1 MFKSGF
7 VSIIGRSNVGKST
20 FLNRIIGERISIV
33 SSRPQTTRNNIKF
46 IYTDDRMQ
54 CIFIDTP
61 GIQKPKNKLGEFMLD
76 SATSAFKDVDIITY
90 IVDNSGVIGE
100 NEKFIISKLKEEE
113 KPIVLLINK
122 TDIISEERTQEI
134 IKTFGEFGI
143 FDVILPISALTGRNI
158 EEYFEN
164 IYKMLPEGPKY
175 YDEEEITDQ
184 SVRSICAEIVR
195 EKSLLF
201 LQEEV
206 PHGINVEINKFKK
219 REDRELYDI
228 EATILVEKK
237 SHKGIVIGK
246 GGEMIKKIGMTA
258 RQDME
263 TFLEA
268 QVNLRLWVKIDPDW
282 RNNINR
288 LQTFG
293 YI

>member
-134 IKTFGEFGI
+134 IKTFNEFGI

-164 IYKMLPEGPKY
+164 IYKILPEGPKY

-206 PHGINVEINKFKK
+206 PHGINVEVNKFKK

-293 YI
+293 FI

>member
-7 VSIIGRSNVGKST
+7 ISIIGRSNVGKST
-20 FLNRIIGERISIV
+20 FLNKVIGERISIV

-46 IYTDDRMQ
+46 IYTDEKMQ

-61 GIQKPKNKLGEFMLD
+61 GIQKPTNKLGEYMLE

-100 NEKFIISKLKEEE
+100 NENYIISKLKEED
-113 KPIVLLINK
+113 KPIILLINK
-122 TDIISEERTQEI
+122 TDIIPEERTQEI
-134 IKTFGEFGI
+134 IKTFDEFGI
-143 FDVILPISALTGRNI
+143 FDIILPISALTGRNI
-158 EEYFEN
+158 DKYFET
-164 IYKMLPEGPKY
+164 IYEMLPEGPMY

-195 EKSLLF
+195 EKALLF

-206 PHGINVEINKFKK
+206 PHGINIEINKFKK
-219 REDRELYDI
+219 RENRELYDI

-258 RQDME
+258 RTDME
-263 TFLEA
+263 TFLDS
-268 QVNLRLWVKIDPDW
+268 QVNLRLWVKIDADW
-282 RNNINR
+282 RNNLSK
-288 LQTFG
+288 LQNFG
-293 YI
+293 YK

>member
-7 VSIIGRSNVGKST
+7 ISIIGRSNVGKST
-20 FLNRIIGERISIV
+20 FLNKVIGERISIV

-46 IYTDDRMQ
+46 IYTDDKMQ

-61 GIQKPKNKLGEFMLD
+61 GIQKPKNKLGEFMLE

-100 NEKFIISKLKEEE
+100 NENYIISKLKEEN
-113 KPIVLLINK
+113 KPIILLINK

-134 IKTFGEFGI
+134 VKTFEEFGI
-143 FDVILPISALTGRNI
+143 FDIILPISALTGRNI
-158 EEYFEN
+158 DEYFET
-164 IYKMLPEGPKY
+164 IYEMLPEGPKY
-175 YDEEEITDQ
+175 YDEDEITDQ

-195 EKSLLF
+195 EKALLF

-206 PHGINVEINKFKK
+206 PHGINIEINKFKK
-219 REDRELYDI
+219 RENRELYDI

-258 RQDME
+258 RTDME
-263 TFLEA
+263 TFLDS
-268 QVNLRLWVKIDPDW
+268 QVNLRLWVKIDADW
-282 RNNINR
+282 RNNLNK
-288 LQTFG
+288 LQNFG
-293 YI
+293 YK

>member
-7 VSIIGRSNVGKST
+7 ISIIGRSNVGKST
-20 FLNRIIGERISIV
+20 FLNKVIGERISIV

-46 IYTDDRMQ
+46 IYTDDKMQ

-61 GIQKPKNKLGEFMLD
+61 GIQKPKNKLGEFMLE

-100 NEKFIISKLKEEE
+100 NENYIISKLKEEK
-113 KPIVLLINK
+113 KPIILLINK

-134 IKTFGEFGI
+134 IKTFEEFGI
-143 FDVILPISALTGRNI
+143 FDIILPISALTGRNI
-158 EEYFEN
+158 DEYFET

-175 YDEEEITDQ
+175 YDEDEITDQ
-184 SVRSICAEIVR
+184 SVRSICSEIVR
-195 EKSLLF
+195 EKALLF

-206 PHGINVEINKFKK
+206 PHGINIEINKFKK

-258 RQDME
+258 RKDME
-263 TFLEA
+263 TFLDS
-268 QVNLRLWVKIDPDW
+268 QVNLRLWVKIDADW
-282 RNNINR
+282 RNNLNK
-288 LQTFG
+288 LQNFG
-293 YI
+293 YK

>member
-7 VSIIGRSNVGKST
+7 ISIIGRSNVGKST
-20 FLNRIIGERISIV
+20 FLNKIIGERISIV

-46 IYTDDRMQ
+46 IYTDEKMQ

-61 GIQKPKNKLGEFMLD
+61 GIQKPKNILGEYMLE

-100 NEKFIISKLKEEE
+100 NENYIISKLKEED
-113 KPIVLLINK
+113 KPIILLINK
-122 TDIISEERTQEI
+122 TDIIPEKRTQEI
-134 IKTFGEFGI
+134 IKTFDEFGI
-143 FDVILPISALTGRNI
+143 FDIILPISALTGRNI
-158 EEYFEN
+158 DKYFET
-164 IYKMLPEGPKY
+164 IYEMLPEGPMY

-195 EKSLLF
+195 EKALLF

-206 PHGINVEINKFKK
+206 PHGINIEINKFKK
-219 REDRELYDI
+219 RENRELYDI

-258 RQDME
+258 RTDME
-263 TFLEA
+263 TFLDS
-268 QVNLRLWVKIDPDW
+268 QVNLRLWVKIDADW
-282 RNNINR
+282 RNNLSK
-288 LQTFG
+288 LQNFG
-293 YI
+293 YK

>member
-7 VSIIGRSNVGKST
+7 ISIIGRSNVGKST
-20 FLNRIIGERISIV
+20 FLNKIIGERISIV

-46 IYTDDRMQ
+46 IYTDEKMQ

-61 GIQKPKNKLGEFMLD
+61 GIQKPKNKLGEYMLE
-76 SATSAFKDVDIITY
+76 SATSVFKDVDIITY

-100 NEKFIISKLKEEE
+100 NENYIISKLKEED
-113 KPIVLLINK
+113 KPIILLINK
-122 TDIISEERTQEI
+122 TDIIPEERTQEI
-134 IKTFGEFGI
+134 IKNFDEFGI
-143 FDVILPISALTGRNI
+143 FDIILPISALTGRNI
-158 EEYFEN
+158 DEYFET
-164 IYKMLPEGPKY
+164 IYEMLPEGPLY
-175 YDEEEITDQ
+175 YYEEEITDQ

-206 PHGINVEINKFKK
+206 PHGINIEINKFKK
-219 REDRELYDI
+219 RENRELYDI

-258 RQDME
+258 RTDME
-263 TFLEA
+263 TFLDS
-268 QVNLRLWVKIDPDW
+268 QVNLRLWVKIDADW
-282 RNNINR
+282 RNNLSK
-288 LQTFG
+288 LQNFG
-293 YI
+293 YK

>member
-164 IYKMLPEGPKY
+164 IYTMLPEGPKY

>member
-134 IKTFGEFGI
+134 IKTFNEFGI

-288 LQTFG
+288 LQNFG

>member
-7 VSIIGRSNVGKST
+7 ISIIGRSNVGKST
-20 FLNRIIGERISIV
+20 FLNKVIGERISIV

-46 IYTDDRMQ
+46 IYTDEKMQ

-61 GIQKPKNKLGEFMLD
+61 GIQKPKNKLGEYMLE

-100 NEKFIISKLKEEE
+100 NENYIISKLKEED
-113 KPIVLLINK
+113 KPIILLINK
-122 TDIISEERTQEI
+122 TDIIPEERTQEI
-134 IKTFGEFGI
+134 IKTFDEFGI
-143 FDVILPISALTGRNI
+143 FDIILPISALTGRNI
-158 EEYFEN
+158 DKYFET
-164 IYKMLPEGPKY
+164 IYEMLPEGPMY

-195 EKSLLF
+195 EKALLF

-206 PHGINVEINKFKK
+206 PHGINIEINKFKK
-219 REDRELYDI
+219 RENRELYDI

-258 RQDME
+258 RTDME
-263 TFLEA
+263 TFLDS
-268 QVNLRLWVKIDPDW
+268 QVNLRLWVKIDADW
-282 RNNINR
+282 RNNLSK
-288 LQTFG
+288 LQNFG
-293 YI
+293 YK

>member
-134 IKTFGEFGI
+134 IKTFNEFGI

-175 YDEEEITDQ
+175 YNEEEITDQ

>member
-7 VSIIGRSNVGKST
+7 ISIIGRSNVGKST
-20 FLNRIIGERISIV
+20 FLNKVIGERISIV

-46 IYTDDRMQ
+46 IYTDDKMQ

-61 GIQKPKNKLGEFMLD
+61 GIQKPKNKLGEFMLE

-100 NEKFIISKLKEEE
+100 NENYIISKLKEEN
-113 KPIVLLINK
+113 KPIILLINK

-134 IKTFGEFGI
+134 IKTFEEFGI
-143 FDVILPISALTGRNI
+143 FDIILPISALTGRNI
-158 EEYFEN
+158 DEYFET
-164 IYKMLPEGPKY
+164 IYEMLPEGPKY
-175 YDEEEITDQ
+175 YDEDEITDQ

-195 EKSLLF
+195 EKALLF

-206 PHGINVEINKFKK
+206 PHGINIEINKFKK
-219 REDRELYDI
+219 RENRELYDI

-258 RQDME
+258 RTDME
-263 TFLEA
+263 IFLDS
-268 QVNLRLWVKIDPDW
+268 QVNLRLWVKIDADW
-282 RNNINR
+282 RNNLNK
-288 LQTFG
+288 LQNFG
-293 YI
+293 YK

>member
-134 IKTFGEFGI
+134 IKTFNEFGI

-164 IYKMLPEGPKY
+164 IYKILPEGPKY

-246 GGEMIKKIGMTA
+246 GGEMIKKISMTA

-293 YI
+293 FI

>member
-7 VSIIGRSNVGKST
+7 ISIIGRSNVGKST
-20 FLNRIIGERISIV
+20 FLNKVIGERISIV

-46 IYTDDRMQ
+46 IYTDEKMQ

-61 GIQKPKNKLGEFMLD
+61 GIQKPKNKLGEYMLE

-100 NEKFIISKLKEEE
+100 NENYIISKLKEED
-113 KPIVLLINK
+113 KPIILLINK
-122 TDIISEERTQEI
+122 TDIIPEERTQEI
-134 IKTFGEFGI
+134 IKTFDEFGI
-143 FDVILPISALTGRNI
+143 FDIILPISALTGRNI
-158 EEYFEN
+158 DEYFET
-164 IYKMLPEGPKY
+164 IYEMLPEGPLY

-195 EKSLLF
+195 EKALLF

-206 PHGINVEINKFKK
+206 PHGINIEINKFKK
-219 REDRELYDI
+219 RENRELYDI

-258 RQDME
+258 RTDME
-263 TFLEA
+263 TFLDS
-268 QVNLRLWVKIDPDW
+268 QVNLRLWVKIDADW
-282 RNNINR
+282 RNNISK
-288 LQTFG
+288 LQNFG
-293 YI
+293 YK

>member
-134 IKTFGEFGI
+134 IKTFNEFGI

-164 IYKMLPEGPKY
+164 IYKILPEGPKY

-206 PHGINVEINKFKK
+206 PHGINVEVNKFKK

>member
-7 VSIIGRSNVGKST
+7 ISIIGRSNVGKST
-20 FLNRIIGERISIV
+20 FLNKVIGERISIV

-46 IYTDDRMQ
+46 IYTDEKMQ

-61 GIQKPKNKLGEFMLD
+61 GIQKPKNILGEYMLE

-100 NEKFIISKLKEEE
+100 NENYIISKLKEED
-113 KPIVLLINK
+113 KPIILLINK
-122 TDIISEERTQEI
+122 TDIIPEKRTQEI
-134 IKTFGEFGI
+134 IKTFDEFGI
-143 FDVILPISALTGRNI
+143 FDIILPISALTGRNI
-158 EEYFEN
+158 DKYFET
-164 IYKMLPEGPKY
+164 IYEMLPEGPMY

-195 EKSLLF
+195 EKALLF

-206 PHGINVEINKFKK
+206 PHGINIEINKFKK
-219 REDRELYDI
+219 RENRELYDI

-258 RQDME
+258 RTDME
-263 TFLEA
+263 TFLDS
-268 QVNLRLWVKIDPDW
+268 QVNLRLWVKIDADW
-282 RNNINR
+282 RNNISK
-288 LQTFG
+288 LQNFG
-293 YI
+293 YK

>member
-7 VSIIGRSNVGKST
+7 ISIIGRSNVGKST
-20 FLNRIIGERISIV
+20 FLNKIIGERISIV

-46 IYTDDRMQ
+46 IYTDEKMQ

-61 GIQKPKNKLGEFMLD
+61 GIQKPKNKLGEYMLE

-100 NEKFIISKLKEEE
+100 NENYIISKLKEED
-113 KPIVLLINK
+113 KPIILLINK
-122 TDIISEERTQEI
+122 TDIIPEERTQEI
-134 IKTFGEFGI
+134 IKTFDEFGI
-143 FDVILPISALTGRNI
+143 FDIILPISALTGRNI
-158 EEYFEN
+158 DKYFET
-164 IYKMLPEGPKY
+164 IYEMLPEGPMY

-195 EKSLLF
+195 EKALLF

-206 PHGINVEINKFKK
+206 PHGINIEINKFKK
-219 REDRELYDI
+219 RENRELYDI

-258 RQDME
+258 RTDME
-263 TFLEA
+263 TFLDS
-268 QVNLRLWVKIDPDW
+268 QVNLRLWVKIDADW
-282 RNNINR
+282 RNNLSK
-288 LQTFG
+288 LQNFG
-293 YI
+293 YK

>member
-7 VSIIGRSNVGKST
+7 ISIIGRSNVGKST
-20 FLNRIIGERISIV
+20 FLNKVIGERISIV

-46 IYTDDRMQ
+46 IYTDDKMQ

-61 GIQKPKNKLGEFMLD
+61 GIQKPKNKLGEFMLE

-100 NEKFIISKLKEEE
+100 NENYIISKLKEEK
-113 KPIVLLINK
+113 KPIILLINK

-134 IKTFGEFGI
+134 IKTFEEFGL
-143 FDVILPISALTGRNI
+143 FDTILPISALTGRNI
-158 EEYFEN
+158 EEYFET
-164 IYKMLPEGPKY
+164 IYNMLPEGPKY
-175 YDEEEITDQ
+175 YDEDEITDQ
-184 SVRSICAEIVR
+184 SVRSICSEIVR
-195 EKSLLF
+195 EKALLF

-206 PHGINVEINKFKK
+206 PHGINIEINKFKK

-258 RQDME
+258 RKDME
-263 TFLEA
+263 TFLDS
-268 QVNLRLWVKIDPDW
+268 QVNLRLWVKIDADW
-282 RNNINR
+282 RNNLNK
-288 LQTFG
+288 LQNFG
-293 YI
+293 YK

>member
-7 VSIIGRSNVGKST
+7 ISIIGRSNVGKST
-20 FLNRIIGERISIV
+20 FLNKVIGERISIV

-46 IYTDDRMQ
+46 IYTDEKMQ

-61 GIQKPKNKLGEFMLD
+61 GIQKPKNKLGEYMLE

-100 NEKFIISKLKEEE
+100 NENYIISKLKEED
-113 KPIVLLINK
+113 KPIILLINK
-122 TDIISEERTQEI
+122 TDIIPEERTQEI
-134 IKTFGEFGI
+134 IKTFDEFGI
-143 FDVILPISALTGRNI
+143 FDIILPISALTGRNI
-158 EEYFEN
+158 DKYFET
-164 IYKMLPEGPKY
+164 IYEMLPEGPLY

-195 EKSLLF
+195 EKALLF

-206 PHGINVEINKFKK
+206 PHGINIEINKFKK
-219 REDRELYDI
+219 RENRELYDI

-258 RQDME
+258 RTDME
-263 TFLEA
+263 TFLDS
-268 QVNLRLWVKIDPDW
+268 QVNLRLWVKIDADW
-282 RNNINR
+282 RNNLSK
-288 LQTFG
+288 LQNFG
-293 YI
+293 YK

>member
-46 IYTDDRMQ
+46 IYTDHRMQ

-134 IKTFGEFGI
+134 IKTFNEFGI

-164 IYKMLPEGPKY
+164 IYKILPEGPKY

-293 YI
+293 FI

>member
-7 VSIIGRSNVGKST
+7 ISIIGRSNVGKST
-20 FLNRIIGERISIV
+20 FLNKVIGERISIV

-46 IYTDDRMQ
+46 IYTDDKMQ

-61 GIQKPKNKLGEFMLD
+61 GIQKPKNKLGEFMLE

-100 NEKFIISKLKEEE
+100 NENYIISKLKEEK
-113 KPIVLLINK
+113 KPIILLINK

-134 IKTFGEFGI
+134 IKTFEEFGL
-143 FDVILPISALTGRNI
+143 FDTILPISALTGRNI
-158 EEYFEN
+158 EEYFET

-175 YDEEEITDQ
+175 YDEDEITDQ
-184 SVRSICAEIVR
+184 SVRSICSEIVR
-195 EKSLLF
+195 EKALLF

-206 PHGINVEINKFKK
+206 PHGINIEINKFKK

-258 RQDME
+258 RKDME
-263 TFLEA
+263 TFLDS
-268 QVNLRLWVKIDPDW
+268 QVNLRLWVKIDADW
-282 RNNINR
+282 RNNLNK
-288 LQTFG
+288 LQNFG
-293 YI
+293 YK

>member
-134 IKTFGEFGI
+134 IKTFNEFGI

-164 IYKMLPEGPKY
+164 IYKILPEGPKY

-293 YI
+293 FI

>member
-7 VSIIGRSNVGKST
+7 ISIIGRSNVGKST
-20 FLNRIIGERISIV
+20 FLNKVIGERISIV

-46 IYTDDRMQ
+46 IYTDDKMQ

-61 GIQKPKNKLGEFMLD
+61 GIQKPKNKLGEFMLE

-100 NEKFIISKLKEEE
+100 NENYIISKLKEEK
-113 KPIVLLINK
+113 KPIILLINK
-122 TDIISEERTQEI
+122 TDITSEERTQEI
-134 IKTFGEFGI
+134 IKTFEEFGI
-143 FDVILPISALTGRNI
+143 FDIILPISALTGRNI
-158 EEYFEN
+158 DEYFET

-175 YDEEEITDQ
+175 YDEDEITDQ
-184 SVRSICAEIVR
+184 SVRSICSEIVR
-195 EKSLLF
+195 EKALLF

-206 PHGINVEINKFKK
+206 PHGINIEINKFKK

-246 GGEMIKKIGMTA
+246 GGEMIKKIGTTA
-258 RQDME
+258 RKDME
-263 TFLEA
+263 TFLDS
-268 QVNLRLWVKIDPDW
+268 QVNLRLWVKIDADW
-282 RNNINR
+282 RNNLNK
-288 LQTFG
+288 LQNFG
-293 YI
+293 YK

>member
-288 LQTFG
+288 LQNFG

>member
-7 VSIIGRSNVGKST
+7 ISIIGRSNVGKST
-20 FLNRIIGERISIV
+20 FLNKVIGERISIV

-46 IYTDDRMQ
+46 IYTDDKMQ

-61 GIQKPKNKLGEFMLD
+61 GIQKPKNKLGEFMLE

-100 NEKFIISKLKEEE
+100 NENYIISKLKEEK
-113 KPIVLLINK
+113 KPIILLINK

-134 IKTFGEFGI
+134 IKTFEEFGI
-143 FDVILPISALTGRNI
+143 FDIILPISALTGRNI
-158 EEYFEN
+158 DEYFET
-164 IYKMLPEGPKY
+164 IYEMLPEGPKY
-175 YDEEEITDQ
+175 YDEDEITDQ

-195 EKSLLF
+195 EKALLF

-206 PHGINVEINKFKK
+206 PHGINIEINKFKK
-219 REDRELYDI
+219 RENRELYDI

-258 RQDME
+258 RTDME
-263 TFLEA
+263 TFLDS
-268 QVNLRLWVKIDPDW
+268 QVNLRLWVKIDADW
-282 RNNINR
+282 RNNLNK
-288 LQTFG
+288 LQNFG
-293 YI
+293 YK

>member
-158 EEYFEN
+158 EQYFEN
-164 IYKMLPEGPKY
+164 IYKILPEGPKY

>member
-7 VSIIGRSNVGKST
+7 ISIIGRSNVGKST
-20 FLNRIIGERISIV
+20 FLNKVIGERISIV

-46 IYTDDRMQ
+46 IYTDDKMQ

-61 GIQKPKNKLGEFMLD
+61 GIQKPKNKLGEYMLE

-100 NEKFIISKLKEEE
+100 NENYIISKLKEEK
-113 KPIVLLINK
+113 KPIILLINK

-134 IKTFGEFGI
+134 IKTFEEFGI
-143 FDVILPISALTGRNI
+143 FDIIIPISALTGRNI
-158 EEYFEN
+158 DEYFET

-175 YDEEEITDQ
+175 YDEDEITDQ

-195 EKSLLF
+195 EKALLF

-206 PHGINVEINKFKK
+206 PHGINIQINKFKK
-219 REDRELYDI
+219 RENRELYDI

-258 RQDME
+258 RSDME
-263 TFLEA
+263 TFLDS
-268 QVNLRLWVKIDPDW
+268 QVNLRLWVKIDADW
-282 RNNINR
+282 RNNLNK
-288 LQTFG
+288 LENFG
-293 YI
+293 YK

>member
-90 IVDNSGVIGE
+90 IVDDSGVIGE

>member
-164 IYKMLPEGPKY
+164 IYKMLAEGPKY

>member
-134 IKTFGEFGI
+134 IKTFNEFGI

-164 IYKMLPEGPKY
+164 IYKILPEGPKY

>member
-7 VSIIGRSNVGKST
+7 ISIIGRSNVGKST
-20 FLNRIIGERISIV
+20 FLNKIIGERISIV

-46 IYTDDRMQ
+46 IYTDEKMQ

-61 GIQKPKNKLGEFMLD
+61 GIQKPKNKLGEYMLE

-100 NEKFIISKLKEEE
+100 NENYIISKLKEED
-113 KPIVLLINK
+113 KPIILLINK
-122 TDIISEERTQEI
+122 TDIIPEKRTQEI
-134 IKTFGEFGI
+134 IKTFDEFGI
-143 FDVILPISALTGRNI
+143 FDIILPISALTGRNI
-158 EEYFEN
+158 DKYFET
-164 IYKMLPEGPKY
+164 IYEMLPEGPMY

-195 EKSLLF
+195 EKALLF

-206 PHGINVEINKFKK
+206 PHGINIEINKFKK
-219 REDRELYDI
+219 RENRELYDI

-258 RQDME
+258 RTDME
-263 TFLEA
+263 TFLDS
-268 QVNLRLWVKIDPDW
+268 QVNLRLWVKIDADW
-282 RNNINR
+282 RNNISK
-288 LQTFG
+288 LQNFG
-293 YI
+293 YK

>member
-76 SATSAFKDVDIITY
+76 SATSSFKDVDIITY

>member
-134 IKTFGEFGI
+134 IKTFNEFGI

-158 EEYFEN
+158 EQYFEN
-164 IYKMLPEGPKY
+164 IYKILPEGPKY
-175 YDEEEITDQ
+175 YHEEEITDQ

-195 EKSLLF
+195 EKALLF

-246 GGEMIKKIGMTA
+246 GGDMIKKIGMTA

>member
-113 KPIVLLINK
+113 QPIVLLINK

-143 FDVILPISALTGRNI
+143 FDVILPISALNGRNI

>member
-134 IKTFGEFGI
+134 IKTFNEFGI

-158 EEYFEN
+158 EQYFEN
-164 IYKMLPEGPKY
+164 IYKILPEGPKY

-293 YI
+293 FI

>member
-7 VSIIGRSNVGKST
+7 ISIIGRSNVGKST
-20 FLNRIIGERISIV
+20 FLNKVIGERISIV

-46 IYTDDRMQ
+46 IYTDDKMQ

-61 GIQKPKNKLGEFMLD
+61 GIQKPKNKLGEFMLE

-100 NEKFIISKLKEEE
+100 NENYIISKLKEEN
-113 KPIVLLINK
+113 KPIILLINK

-134 IKTFGEFGI
+134 IKTFEEFGI
-143 FDVILPISALTGRNI
+143 FDIILPISALTGRNI
-158 EEYFEN
+158 DEYFET
-164 IYKMLPEGPKY
+164 IYEMLPEGPKY
-175 YDEEEITDQ
+175 YDEDEITDQ

-195 EKSLLF
+195 EKALLF

-206 PHGINVEINKFKK
+206 PHGINIEINKFKK
-219 REDRELYDI
+219 RENRELYDI

-258 RQDME
+258 RTDME
-263 TFLEA
+263 TFLDS
-268 QVNLRLWVKIDPDW
+268 QVNLRLWVKIDADW
-282 RNNINR
+282 RNNLNK
-288 LQTFG
+288 LQNFG
-293 YI
+293 YK